1 MTDASAKFVV
11 DPRDD
16 GRTVAAVL
24 RDALEAPPW
33 SKVRALCTAGRVRVD
48 GEREL
53 DPARRVAAGTVI
65 ELDAP
70 GGRVAAASEVTIHY
84 VDTDVVVVDK
94 PAGLLTVPFEPSD
107 RDTLLHRVQIALRR
121 RLGPGPALR
130 VVSRLDKDTT
140 GVVVFAR
147 SRRAERFLQAQF
159 RSHSVERRYM
169 GLALGHVQPA
179 THRTFLVPNRGD
191 GLRGS
196 FHGGKLP
203 PVARKAVTHV
213 DVLRRYTVPAT
224 LRDGSLDTV
233 TLVACRLETG
243 RQHQIRIHLAE
254 SGHPLVGERVYIRD
268 HRGGFVRGFT
278 ATEGRPMLHAAEL
291 GFVHPADETLRRFA
305 SPWPEDLQKLLEQL
319 EEIPAAR

>member
-1 MTDASAKFVV
+1 MTDGAAHFVV
-11 DPRDD
+11 APPDD

-24 RDALEAPPW
+24 REALDGMPW
-33 SKVRALCTAGRVRVD
+33 SKARALCSSGRVRVD
-48 GEREL
+48 GQREL
-53 DPARRVAAGTVI
+53 DPARRVATGAVI

-70 GGRVAAASEVTIHY
+70 GGRAVTASDVTIHY
-84 VDTDVVVVDK
+84 VDSDVVVVDK
-94 PAGLLTVPFEPSD
+94 PAGLLTVPFEPTD

-147 SRRAERFLQAQF
+147 SRRSERFLQAQF
-159 RSHSVERRYM
+159 RSHSVERRYL
-169 GLALGHVQPA
+169 GLALGHVSPA

-196 FHGGKLP
+196 YRGGKLP

-213 DVLRRYTVPAT
+213 EVLRRFIVPADQRVGD
-224 LRDGSLDTV
+224 LETV
-233 TLVACRLETG
+233 TLVSCRLETG

-254 SGHPLVGERVYIRD
+254 SGHPLVGERVYIRE

-278 ATEGRPMLHAAEL
+278 PTEGRPMLHAADL
-291 GFVHPADETLRRFA
+291 GFVHPADETLRQFT
-305 SPWPEDLQKLLEQL
+305 SPWPDDLSSLVAKL
-319 EEIPAAR
+319 EESMPAR